1 MKAPVNVFAL
11 LCTVITV
18 ELALLAAPAS
28 AQEEAPAP
36 DAQEEP
42 APVEQPSERSKQ
54 LGADRWVPSLAVVS
68 GITYQKWDADASST
82 CTGCTNPANEP
93 LARPSASGD
102 DNAVTPFVGGQ
113 LELMTPELPLPLS
126 PRLFVGGGMVA
137 AFGTDRQVANEGNPG
152 PIDLP
157 LLTDDDA
164 SVVIESAML
173 GQGSR
178 TSAEIVDDWIYEAHA
193 GLAFPL
199 EFLGRQFR
207 LKPSAGW
214 IHYEVDAKGRVSDAE
229 CVQRA
234 ANTPTV
240 TNCNAVTPPPP
251 FLPGYFPG
259 LTRAIELTGDDSGSF
274 HGIGGGLDLEMD
286 VFHIGPF
293 GSALFIGAHAYKI
306 LGEREIEFSG
316 SASFPVSEGF
326 GLGPAEYA
334 SNYRVEVDPWFYR
347 MGLGFRMQWVGFDA
361 GD

>member
-28 AQEEAPAP
+28 AQDEAPAP
-36 DAQEEP
+36 DAQEES
-42 APVEQPSERSKQ
+42 APSEQPSERSKQ

-68 GITYQKWDADASST
+68 GVTYQKWDADVSST
-82 CTGCTNPANEP
+82 CTGCTNLATEP

-102 DNAVTPFVGGQ
+102 DNDVTPFVGGQ

-152 PIDLP
+152 PIESP
-157 LLTDDDA
+157 LLTPDTDA

-214 IHYEVDAKGRVSDAE
+214 IHYEIDVEGRVADAE
-229 CVQRA
+229 CSQRNA
-234 ANTPTV
+234 TSVTL
-240 TNCNAVTPPPP
+240 TNCNPLTPIPPSVAGV
-251 FLPGYFPG
+251 LREIQLSGN
-259 LTRAIELTGDDSGSF
+259 DSGSF

-293 GSALFIGAHAYKI
+293 GSALFIGAHAYKV
-306 LGEREIEFSG
+306 LGEREIEFSS
-316 SASFPVSEGF
+316 SASFPNNDGF
-326 GLGPAEYA
+326 GLGPAEYSA
-334 SNYRVEVDPWFYR
+334 SHSLEVDPWFYR